1 MADEDMDLNQKTA
14 FGHDGWGMSST
25 TAKKD
30 KEGKEGKATF
40 EFDEDEQAKTEE
52 HLVTQPDSEFSIA
65 EQGSGPA
72 SAVPKKQFRHSIA
85 DFELTRQEFIE
96 KGETIPLSALPE
108 PRKLWVKDG
117 SNAAK
122 DVKKGKVVESLPD
135 YVPGPPADDDS
146 LSHKRQLLHASS
158 TSGRATSQ
166 EIEDAEISFDSI
178 VEGGRRK
185 RAKVEYSQLP
195 LFAPSQVPPT
205 GNVNVY
211 ITPPVSEE
219 SRKPRAKT
227 NAPTPQNS
235 MIPSA
240 DHDNEHNLIGIRSP
254 SPDNED
260 VTHKP
265 PGLSPYSSL
274 ASAPRRLKRHREVSS
289 SSMLEGSYA
298 IKKGRKGPLTDAQR
312 KSAKS
317 IRRVPTSICE
327 KHQKARE
334 KCDPQRCPDNAL
346 YALYGAVGVVG
357 TSDDSMETQGHSA
370 DLQSVMSF
378 NHDIHENPYVFSF
391 SGERIMLPSSNTPD
405 ASHPDRPTAKYST
418 GIGARA
424 DKTDDGSEIT
434 HELRSQEAS
443 DAHTTPLL
451 TEEGKKTSARRKS
464 SSYISALSNMRQE
477 NDSTSAGT
485 NTNSRSPS
493 ADSRLSIN
501 LEANS
506 HTSSSTSTTTITAP
520 DVDLDWD
527 DDSADLSS
535 VLDLNDEPRE
545 ERISNPRTYFQNLA
559 ALEREVFENSS
570 IGAYKS
576 GCSSGAVDDD
586 SFLKPPAVSTPL
598 KGVDSEEIIS
608 LIRSTKSAELL
619 NLLETYNLAVRIW
632 KNLTSLQNFGF
643 CGVSLSLLA
652 MDKHRTGV
660 AKILRLDVQPILE
673 LVKNIE
679 HILKTSVIRISQTQK
694 AAANRNS
701 ANRYI
706 ERQEVHE
713 RFVTTRSTD
722 LLVSMGLWSRVL
734 SERCYDNASFVWKC
748 AFQTL
753 DLIILSYA
761 GTHIQR
767 FDMDLMDIDVES
779 FQMPRRFIYHDKTLR
794 DIASSVSCFKTFS
807 FRRRRLQCLDKL
819 LGKKQPWV
827 LHQDLSSNGEERLCL
842 STTIEALTD
851 LWGPSWRISD
861 NSKPECIKQFD
872 IGNGAI
878 VPWSGNNSGQGVDT
892 DLNFREVFCHW
903 IASSDWN
910 DNELELHQSSLQRR
924 YFLESDILL
933 IGASADLGLQVNE
946 KCTSSLARLSS
957 MKTKLYQQGGLRS
970 RNTSRSQRYIDS
982 HAVQVQGTAMG
993 ILSAAGIVTYK
1004 RREGHTMK
1012 DALVERWRH
1021 KLRNPM
1027 DLEAFSGVEISLCTG
1042 NARRRR
1048 LLHLLGSPTI
1058 RNYLRGIAFP
1068 WISKECEYSYFK
1080 ALRCPKSFRRFWKG
1094 NPDYRDNVGNAIST
1108 CLDALE
1114 ETGVN
1119 EESRELRGLWV
1130 DSFDSDGESDGES
1143 DDGGDCQSSTPGP
1156 DKQLSCFFEEW
1167 IVTLFRSE
1175 YTWTGFLED
1184 SEESLTMAV
1193 VGMAC
1198 LDFDHGGYGRRCSQA
1213 FCTAKKSSSRGYPVL
1228 QTSLQLND
1236 SILKSEKLKCGKLD
1250 RAGKVV
1256 WDATDV
1262 KKGTSFSLGDHGTM
1276 KVLTPPSDTCPL
1288 IVEWN
1293 GVKSETLKEVKN
1305 VAINEKL
1312 LGRNAERHHREH
1324 IRGTWESRPLP
1335 VLVLSKSAKIT
1346 LSH

>member
-1 MADEDMDLNQKTA
+1 MADEDKDLNQKTVL
-14 FGHDGWGMSST
+14 GHDDWGMFST

-30 KEGKEGKATF
+30 KKGKDGKATF
-40 EFDEDEQAKTEE
+40 GFDEQAKTEE

-65 EQGSGPA
+65 GQGSGPA
-72 SAVPKKQFRHSIA
+72 SAVPKKQFRHSMA
-85 DFELTRQEFIE
+85 DFELTRQEFIAR
-96 KGETIPLSALPE
+96 GEIIPPSALQE

-117 SNAAK
+117 RNAAK
-122 DVKKGKVVESLPD
+122 DVKKGMVVEFLPD
-135 YVPGPPADDDS
+135 YVPGPPADDGP
-146 LSHKRQLLHASS
+146 LSHKRQLLNASS

-185 RAKVEYSQLP
+185 RAKVENSQLP
-195 LFAPSQVPPT
+195 LFAPSQIPA
-205 GNVNVY
+205 GNVY
-211 ITPPVSEE
+211 ITPSVSEE

-235 MIPSA
+235 MVPSA
-240 DHDNEHNLIGIRSP
+240 GHDNEHNLIGIRSP
-254 SPDNED
+254 SPNNED
-260 VTHKP
+260 VAHKTP
-265 PGLSPYSSL
+265 EPYDGLSTYPSS
-274 ASAPRRLKRHREVSS
+274 SSGSRQLKRHREYPS

-312 KSAKS
+312 KNS
-317 IRRVPTSICE
+317 I
-327 KHQKARE
+327 
-334 KCDPQRCPDNAL
+334 
-346 YALYGAVGVVG
+346 G
-357 TSDDSMETQGHSA
+357 T
-370 DLQSVMSF
+370 
-378 NHDIHENPYVFSF
+378 
-391 SGERIMLPSSNTPD
+391 
-405 ASHPDRPTAKYST
+405 
-418 GIGARA
+418 GARA
-424 DKTDDGSEIT
+424 VKTDDGSEIR

-451 TEEGKKTSARRKS
+451 TEEGRKTSARRKS
-464 SSYISALSNMRQE
+464 SSTISAFSNMRQE

-485 NTNSRSPS
+485 NTKLRSPS

-501 LEANS
+501 LEVNS

-520 DVDLDWD
+520 DVDSDWN

-535 VLDLNDEPRE
+535 VLDLDDEPRE
-545 ERISNPRTYFQNLA
+545 ERISDPKAYFQNLA
-559 ALEREVFENSS
+559 ALER
-570 IGAYKS
+570 
-576 GCSSGAVDDD
+576 
-586 SFLKPPAVSTPL
+586 PPAVSTPL
-598 KGVDSEEIIS
+598 SVDSEEIIA
-608 LIRSTKSAELL
+608 LIRSTKYDKLL
-619 NLLETYNLAVRIW
+619 NLWEMYNLAVRAW
-632 KNLTSLQNFGF
+632 KNVTCLQNSGF

-652 MDKHRTGV
+652 MDQDRTDV

-673 LVKNIE
+673 LVQDIE
-679 HILKTSVIRISQTQK
+679 DILKTSVIRISQIQK
-694 AAANRNS
+694 VASTRRS
-701 ANRYI
+701 ANWYI
-706 ERQEVHE
+706 ESQDRE
-713 RFVTTRSTD
+713 RLVTTRS
-722 LLVSMGLWSRVL
+722 MGLL
-734 SERCYDNASFVWKC
+734 SPMGLLLHFPSMHLYDNASFIWQC

-753 DLIILSYA
+753 DLITLSYA

-767 FDMDLMDIDVES
+767 FDLDLMDIEVES
-779 FQMPRRFIYHDKTLR
+779 LQIPRRFIYHDKTLR

-807 FRRRRLQCLDKL
+807 YRRRRLQCLDKL
-819 LGKKQPWV
+819 LG
-827 LHQDLSSNGEERLCL
+827 
-842 STTIEALTD
+842 
-851 LWGPSWRISD
+851 
-861 NSKPECIKQFD
+861 
-872 IGNGAI
+872 
-878 VPWSGNNSGQGVDT
+878 
-892 DLNFREVFCHW
+892 
-903 IASSDWN
+903 
-910 DNELELHQSSLQRR
+910 
-924 YFLESDILL
+924 
-933 IGASADLGLQVNE
+933 
-946 KCTSSLARLSS
+946 
-957 MKTKLYQQGGLRS
+957 
-970 RNTSRSQRYIDS
+970 
-982 HAVQVQGTAMG
+982 
-993 ILSAAGIVTYK
+993 IVTYK
-1004 RREGHTMK
+1004 RRGGHTMK

-1021 KLRNPM
+1021 NFRNPM

-1058 RNYLRGIAFP
+1058 RNYLHGIAFP
-1068 WISKECEYSYFK
+1068 WISKDCEYSYFK

-1094 NPDYRDNVGNAIST
+1094 NPDYRENVGNAIST

-1119 EESRELRGLWV
+1119 EESRELRGFWV

-1143 DDGGDCQSSTPGP
+1143 DDRGDQQPSTSGP
-1156 DKQLSCFFEEW
+1156 DKHFSCFFEEW

-1184 SEESLTMAV
+1184 SEKSLTMAV

-1213 FCTAKKSSSRGYPVL
+1213 FCTAKKSNSRAYPVL

-1236 SILKSEKLKCGKLD
+1236 SILKSEKLKRGKLD
-1250 RAGKVV
+1250 RAGKIV

-1262 KKGTSFSLGDHGTM
+1262 RKGTSFSLGDHGTL

-1324 IRGTWESRPLP
+1324 TRGTWESRPLP
-1335 VLVLSKSAKIT
+1335 VLVLSKSAKTT